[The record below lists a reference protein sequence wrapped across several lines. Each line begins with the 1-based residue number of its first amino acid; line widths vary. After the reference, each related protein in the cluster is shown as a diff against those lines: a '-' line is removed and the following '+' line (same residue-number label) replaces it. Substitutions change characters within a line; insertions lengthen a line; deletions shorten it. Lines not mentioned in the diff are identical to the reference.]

1 MRTSQMRKVKAT
13 YSEFG
18 TARKSVLI
26 TCILAETL
34 WQALYLS
41 EFFTDLCNKR
51 PRKKETDKKK
61 NYYHEYM
68 QIFLG
73 GAVVKNLPAN
83 VGEAW
88 VQSQG
93 WEDLLEEGMAT
104 HSNILA

>member
-41 EFFTDLCNKR
+41 EFFTDFCNKR

-61 NYYHEYM
+61 
-68 QIFLG
+68 II
-73 GAVVKNLPAN
+73 
-83 VGEAW
+83 
-88 VQSQG
+88 
-93 WEDLLEEGMAT
+93 T
-104 HSNILA
+104 TNICRSS